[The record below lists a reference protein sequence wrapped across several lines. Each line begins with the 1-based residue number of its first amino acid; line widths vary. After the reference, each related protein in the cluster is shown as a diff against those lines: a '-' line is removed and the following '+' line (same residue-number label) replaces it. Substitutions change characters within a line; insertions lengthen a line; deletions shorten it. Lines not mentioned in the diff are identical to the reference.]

1 MVLLAGCSSA
11 VHGNAAPAGGG
22 SSWVPVP
29 DVARA
34 PAPAATEVTTGPAS
48 TGYPLEGHHLRLVR
62 LGADDIVLQFDMV
75 NTGQEEIS
83 AFNKYDWVPRFFLV
97 DLPPGTAYRLE
108 DASHESIPTRISDS
122 ISDALI
128 PNRPVTYTGIYP
140 APPPETTRML
150 VIAADLQPVMVPVK
164 PAGAPLKDDDV
175 LRTPKDPGD
184 YSRGLSCGTRAPRR
198 RRP

>member
-1 MVLLAGCSSA
+1 MRPRTRTLHAFGVAAVVLLAGCSSA

-48 TGYPLEGHHLRLVR
+48 TGYPLEGRHLRLVR
-62 LGADDIVLQFDMV
+62 LGTDDIVLQFDMI
-75 NTGQEEIS
+75 NTGQEQIL
-83 AFNKYDWVPRFFLV
+83 AFNKYDWVPQFFLV
-97 DLPPGTAYRLE
+97 DLPRGTAYRLE
-108 DASHESIPTRISDS
+108 DGRHESIPTRISDS

-140 APPPETTRML
+140 APPPETTQML
-150 VIAADLQPVMVPVK
+150 VIAADLQPVMVPVE
-164 PAGAPLKDDDV
+164 PA
-175 LRTPKDPGD
+175 
-184 YSRGLSCGTRAPRR
+184 
-198 RRP
+198 